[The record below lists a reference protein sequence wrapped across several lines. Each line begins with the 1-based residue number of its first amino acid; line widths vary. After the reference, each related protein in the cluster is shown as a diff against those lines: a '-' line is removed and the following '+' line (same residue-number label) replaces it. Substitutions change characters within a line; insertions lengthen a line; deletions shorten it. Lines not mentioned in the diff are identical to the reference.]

1 MPGSFRAPADSDIFP
16 VSLLFSFKRPSQC
29 AIAISTSTILE
40 LAMSASGPTT
50 GASFP
55 FLKT

>member
-1 MPGSFRAPADSDIFP
+1 MPGSFRAPADSDTFP
-16 VSLLFSFKRPSQC
+16 APLLFSFERPSQC
-29 AIAISTSTILE
+29 AVAISTSTILE
-40 LAMSASGPTT
+40 LTVGASWPTT